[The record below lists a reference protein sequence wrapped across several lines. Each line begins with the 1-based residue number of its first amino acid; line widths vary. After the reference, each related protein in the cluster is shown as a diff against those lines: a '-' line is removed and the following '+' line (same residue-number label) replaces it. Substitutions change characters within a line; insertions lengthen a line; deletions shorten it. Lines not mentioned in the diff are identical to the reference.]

1 MQIKT
6 AMKYHFIIE
15 WFYQKGQEIT
25 NVGKDAE
32 KKESLYTVG
41 GNISWCSHSGI
52 QYAEPSKKLKNRAI
66 I

>member
-1 MQIKT
+1 MWLAGEKVFNI
-6 AMKYHFIIE
+6 AD
-15 WFYQKGQEIT
+15 QKGQEIT